1 LTNNFNNLNVCSEE
15 YAGNDQ
21 IQVGDGTS
29 LHITHLGKTSLSAH
43 SKSFILDQILVV
55 PQITKNLISIKKK
68 FLEDNFV
75 YFEFHASCFLIK
87 DYSGNTLHKGVVKDG
102 LYYFSQPL
110 QHLYPKA
117 LVGVR
122 VSISDW
128 HCHLGHASYNTVNHV
143 ICSNNLSFHSNKRH
157 KICPECEMAK
167 SHNLPFS
174 VSVPHVTKPLELIY
188 SDVWGLVP

>member
-1 LTNNFNNLNVCSEE
+1 LTNNFNNLNVRSEE

-29 LHITHLGKTSLSAH
+29 LHITHLGKASLSAH

-55 PQITKNLISIKKK
+55 PQITKKSYFYKKK
-68 FLEDNFV
+68 FFEDNFV
-75 YFEFHASCFLIK
+75 YFEFHASCLSIK

-102 LYYFSQPL
+102 LYCFSQPL

-128 HCHLGHASYNTVNHV
+128 HCHPGHASYNTINHV
-143 ICSNNLSFHSNKRH
+143 ICSNNLSFCRTCAASRRVFHF
-157 KICPECEMAK
+157 K
-167 SHNLPFS
+167 SR
-174 VSVPHVTKPLELIY
+174 KC
-188 SDVWGLVP
+188 VWYLSGKYGETRKYCLLLVENGMGVAT